1 MRKID
6 LSAFQTATNF
16 TTRDI
21 NRRIVLDLIRTQQP
35 ISRADIARRS
45 GLQRSTITQIADQ
58 LIAQN
63 WIEEGEAGRNI
74 RGRKSRLLQLNLER
88 AGILGINVR
97 PLQTAI
103 AQADLNGRFHAQES
117 FLTPRDPERFVR
129 ELTRRVRAFLA
140 PRPGIRWEG
149 IGISVPGAVDQRTQR
164 IIFSPNLGWRDLDLS
179 RELKQVTG
187 LGVTVENASN
197 ACALAEIWFGRAAP
211 VRNLITVTVAEGI
224 GTGIILNGELVHGA
238 SGAGGEFGHV
248 TLVEDGLPCPCGN
261 RGCWERYSSNSA
273 ALDWHHQLEHK
284 RQAIPEAMHGLS
296 FPELMQRAAEGEPS
310 AAAAL
315 DRAAHYLGVGI
326 AMLVTG
332 FAPERVVVIGEIT
345 QAWPRVSAII
355 QEIVRR
361 RCGMY
366 QAVELLAANEADQP
380 RLRGAIAMVLQHYFA
395 APRIA

>member
-21 NRRIVLDLIRTQQP
+21 NRRIVLDLIRTRQP
-35 ISRADIARRS
+35 ISRADIARLS

-63 WIEEGEAGRNI
+63 WIEEGEAGRNV

-97 PLQTAI
+97 PLQTTI
-103 AQADLNGRFHAQES
+103 AQADLNGHFHAQES
-117 FLTPRDPERFVR
+117 FLTTRDPARFVR
-129 ELTRRVRAFLA
+129 ELTRRVRAFFA
-140 PRPGIRWEG
+140 FRPGIRWEG

-164 IIFSPNLGWRDLDLS
+164 IIFSPNLGWRDIDLS
-179 RELKQVTG
+179 RALKQATH
-187 LGVTVENASN
+187 LEVTVENASN
-197 ACALAEIWFGRAAP
+197 ACALAEIWFGRVAP
-211 VRNLITVTVAEGI
+211 ARNLITVTVAEGL

-248 TLVEDGLPCPCGN
+248 TLVEDGLPCACGN

-273 ALDWHHQLEHK
+273 ALDWYRQLEHK
-284 RQAIPEAMHGLS
+284 RHARPEAALSLS
-296 FPELMQRAAEGEPS
+296 FPELMQRAADGEPS
-310 AAAAL
+310 AADAL

-345 QAWPRVSAII
+345 QAWPRISAII
-355 QEIVRR
+355 QKIVQQ

-380 RLRGAIAMVLQHYFA
+380 RLRGAIAMVLQRYFA